1 MSKLKNIFKTIEKGL
16 PTEKTGVGIDIGPFI
31 GPELLDKSKGDYA
44 NISAIFDSTSEKI
57 KPIASISGRKDN
69 VSAFLASSGKD
80 DISAGLGYLTK
91 DELTSFGVGAS
102 KSDKGSSVGARF
114 ETKFSKVGAV
124 EIGKG
129 RDYIKDL
136 L

>member
-1 MSKLKNIFKTIEKGL
+1 MSELKNIFKTLEKGL
-16 PTEKTGVGIDIGPFI
+16 PAKKSGVGVDIDQFM

-44 NISAIFDSTSEKI
+44 NISATFDSTSEKI

-91 DELTSFGVGAS
+91 DELTSFGIGVS
-102 KSDKGSSVGARF
+102 KSDKGSSLGFGV
-114 ETKFSKVGAV
+114 ESKFSKGGSV

-129 RDYIKDL
+129 KDYIKDL

>member
-1 MSKLKNIFKTIEKGL
+1 MSNLKKIFKTIEKGL

-57 KPIASISGRKDN
+57 KPIATISGRKDN

-80 DISAGLGYLTK
+80 DISGGLGYLTK
-91 DELTSFGVGAS
+91 DELTSFGIGAS
-102 KSDKGSSVGARF
+102 KSDKGSSVGARI
-114 ETKFSKVGAV
+114 ESKFNKGGSV

-129 RDYIKDL
+129 KDYIKDL